1 MAPSTSTATA
11 TTTATSSGAPAEG
24 ARRRSLSGASALLA
38 RRFTRNTASASPSSS
53 SSAAEPRPTASKS
66 ESTAKRRATIA
77 SSGSSTLDQ
86 NTVDKVHVRIV
97 PNIDN
102 PSRSLIFDIVDRQLQ
117 VGSAIRIGRYSERH
131 ANLNCMSFKSK
142 VVSRCHCE
150 VWVETDGKLYIR
162 DTKSSSGTFL
172 NHVRLSPAG
181 SESRPVELHD
191 GDIVQLGVDFQGG
204 REEMYRSVKMRF
216 ELNRSSRQ
224 RPLSFNLNAFQNL
237 RNLTQATAPTP
248 PLPSHHHQ
256 EDSANLRNTIIDT
269 PTNNLIN
276 SPPAS
281 DGTSLE
287 KLTDMQA
294 SNDTTITTTT
304 SNCHDDVDEC
314 CICLY
319 ALAPFQALFVS
330 PCSHTYHFKCIRPL
344 LQSYPGFQCPIC
356 RTYSDLEA
364 SVATEA
370 DEVIDICR
378 IGSSSTSNKNHERSN
393 TVTTAPP
400 ADSGLSLQSSE
411 SSDIALHNPLHVTDP
426 YSTTFVSSPVI
437 YSETLPDPLSSTT
450 SSSLP
455 SPANQ
460 NHTTEILQHVIEES
474 ASHAPPP
481 QAQIETEQAIDEEDD
496 HGVLSN
502 TEDEDD
508 DIEAED
514 VDMSNLSSVEP
525 TTTQVQSRS
534 TSTPTP
540 AAIPKRERRS
550 SHIMDKLKMVFF
562 EKRKSASTTQQQ
574 QSKHSRHSHKKR
586 ARPLSYPNLLSVAA
600 DEQPPSLP
608 PHAESSSQ
616 PLNLSRHITTPERST
631 TTNTT
636 TTSTTR
642 PLRMEID
649 T

>member
-1 MAPSTSTATA
+1 MAPSTSTAAA
-11 TTTATSSGAPAEG
+11 TTTSSGAPVEG
-24 ARRRSLSGASALLA
+24 VRRRSLSGASALLA
-38 RRFTRNTASASPSSS
+38 RRFTRNTASASPSS
-53 SSAAEPRPTASKS
+53 
-66 ESTAKRRATIA
+66 ATIA
-77 SSGSSTLDQ
+77 SSASSTLDQ

-117 VGSAIRIGRYSERH
+117 RH

-237 RNLTQATAPTP
+237 
-248 PLPSHHHQ
+248 H
-256 EDSANLRNTIIDT
+256 
-269 PTNNLIN
+269 
-276 SPPAS
+276 
-281 DGTSLE
+281 
-287 KLTDMQA
+287 MQT
-294 SNDTTITTTT
+294 SNDTAITTTT
-304 SNCHDDVDEC
+304 TSHCHDDVDEC

-364 SVATEA
+364 SVATDEA
-370 DEVIDICR
+370 DEVVD
-378 IGSSSTSNKNHERSN
+378 GSSSNSSSSNNKHHERSN
-393 TVTTAPP
+393 TQAV
-400 ADSGLSLQSSE
+400 
-411 SSDIALHNPLHVTDP
+411 
-426 YSTTFVSSPVI
+426 
-437 YSETLPDPLSSTT
+437 
-450 SSSLP
+450 
-455 SPANQ
+455 
-460 NHTTEILQHVIEES
+460 EE
-474 ASHAPPP
+474 
-481 QAQIETEQAIDEEDD
+481 EE
-496 HGVLSN
+496 GVLSN
-502 TEDEDD
+502 TEDEED
-508 DIEAED
+508 DIEVED

-525 TTTQVQSRS
+525 TPTQVQSRTTS
-534 TSTPTP
+534 TSTP
-540 AAIPKRERRS
+540 AALPKRERRS

-562 EKRKSASTTQQQ
+562 EKRKSASTTQQHSK
-574 QSKHSRHSHKKR
+574 QSRQSHKKR

-631 TTNTT
+631 TTT
-636 TTSTTR
+636 TTSTR

>member
-1 MAPSTSTATA
+1 MAPSTSTAA
-11 TTTATSSGAPAEG
+11 STTTSSGAPVEG
-24 ARRRSLSGASALLA
+24 VRRRSLSGASALLA

-53 SSAAEPRPTASKS
+53 SAAEPRPTASKS

-77 SSGSSTLDQ
+77 SSASSTLDQ

-117 VGSAIRIGRYSERH
+117 VGSIIRIGRYSERH

-150 VWVETDGKLYIR
+150 VWVQTDGKLYIR

-181 SESRPVELHD
+181 NESRPVELHD

-237 RNLTQATAPTP
+237 RNLTQAAAPTP
-248 PLPSHHHQ
+248 PLPSQHQHQ
-256 EDSANLRNTIIDT
+256 EEGTNLRNTIIDT
-269 PTNNLIN
+269 STNNLIN

-281 DGTSLE
+281 DNNQLE
-287 KLTDMQA
+287 KLTDMQTN
-294 SNDTTITTTT
+294 NDTTVATTTT
-304 SNCHDDVDEC
+304 NCHDDVDEC

-378 IGSSSTSNKNHERSN
+378 TGSNSNKNHERSN

-400 ADSGLSLQSSE
+400 ADSGLSLQSPE

-437 YSETLPDPLSSTT
+437 YSETLPDPF
-450 SSSLP
+450 SSSASSSSSS

-460 NHTTEILQHVIEES
+460 NHTAEILQHVIEES
-474 ASHAPPP
+474 APHAPSP
-481 QAQIETEQAIDEEDD
+481 QAPIETEQVDDED

-502 TEDEDD
+502 TEDEED
-508 DIEAED
+508 DIEVED
-514 VDMSNLSSVEP
+514 VDMSNLSSAEP
-525 TTTQVQSRS
+525 TTTQVSSRATS
-534 TSTPTP
+534 TSTP
-540 AAIPKRERRS
+540 AIPKRERRS

-562 EKRKSASTTQQQ
+562 EKRKSASTSQQQ
-574 QSKHSRHSHKKR
+574 QNKQSRHSHKKR

-608 PHAESSSQ
+608 PHAENQQ
-616 PLNLSRHITTPERST
+616 PLLQLQGH
-631 TTNTT
+631 
-636 TTSTTR
+636 
-642 PLRMEID
+642 
-649 T
+649 

>member
-1 MAPSTSTATA
+1 MAPSTSTATV
-11 TTTATSSGAPAEG
+11 TTTTTSSGAPVEG

-53 SSAAEPRPTASKS
+53 SSAAADPRPTASRS

-77 SSGSSTLDQ
+77 SSASSSLDQ
-86 NTVDKVHVRIV
+86 HTNDKVHVRIV

-102 PSRSLIFDIVDRQLQ
+102 PSRSLIFDIVDRQLP
-117 VGSAIRIGRYSERH
+117 VGSIIRIGRYSERH

-248 PLPSHHHQ
+248 PLSSHHQHQQHQ
-256 EDSANLRNTIIDT
+256 EESANLRNTIIDT
-269 PTNNLIN
+269 PTNDLIN

-281 DGTSLE
+281 DGIPLK
-287 KLTDMQA
+287 KLTNMQT

-304 SNCHDDVDEC
+304 SSCHDDVDEC

-364 SVATEA
+364 SVASEA
-370 DEVIDICR
+370 DEVINIFR
-378 IGSSSTSNKNHERSN
+378 TGSSSNSNNKHHERSI

-400 ADSGLSLQSSE
+400 ADSGLNLQSPE
-411 SSDIALHNPLHVTDP
+411 SSDFALHNPLHVADP
-426 YSTTFVSSPVI
+426 YSTTLVSSPVI
-437 YSETLPDPLSSTT
+437 YSETLPDPFSSST
-450 SSSLP
+450 S

-460 NHTTEILQHVIEES
+460 NHTVQILQHVIEES
-474 ASHAPPP
+474 APHASSP
-481 QAQIETEQAIDEEDD
+481 QAQIETEQAVGEEED

-502 TEDEDD
+502 TEDEEDD
-508 DIEAED
+508 VEVED
-514 VDMSNLSSVEP
+514 VDMSNLSSAEP
-525 TTTQVQSRS
+525 TATRVQSRPTS
-534 TSTPTP
+534 TSTPP
-540 AAIPKRERRS
+540 AIPKRERRS

-574 QSKHSRHSHKKR
+574 QNKQLRHSHKRR

-608 PHAESSSQ
+608 PHAENQ
-616 PLNLSRHITTPERST
+616 
-631 TTNTT
+631 
-636 TTSTTR
+636 R
-642 PLRMEID
+642 PLLPQVQGH
-649 T
+649 

>member
-11 TTTATSSGAPAEG
+11 TATTTSSGAPVEG
-24 ARRRSLSGASALLA
+24 VRRRSLSGASALLA

-53 SSAAEPRPTASKS
+53 SSAEPRPTASKS

-77 SSGSSTLDQ
+77 SSASSTLDQ
-86 NTVDKVHVRIV
+86 NTVNKVHVRIV

-117 VGSAIRIGRYSERH
+117 VGSVIRVGRYSERH

-191 GDIVQLGVDFQGG
+191 GDLVQLGVDFQGG

-237 RNLTQATAPTP
+237 RNLTQAAAPTP
-248 PLPSHHHQ
+248 PLPSQHQHQ
-256 EDSANLRNTIIDT
+256 EESANLRNTIIDT

-276 SPPAS
+276 STPAS
-281 DGTSLE
+281 DGIPLE
-287 KLTDMQA
+287 KLTDIQT

-378 IGSSSTSNKNHERSN
+378 TGSTSTNKHHERSN

-400 ADSGLSLQSSE
+400 ADSGLSLQSPE

-437 YSETLPDPLSSTT
+437 YSETLPDPFSSST
-450 SSSLP
+450 SSSSS

-460 NHTTEILQHVIEES
+460 NHTAEILQHVIEES
-474 ASHAPPP
+474 TSHAPSP
-481 QAQIETEQAIDEEDD
+481 QAQIETEQTVEEEEED

-502 TEDEDD
+502 TEDEED
-508 DIEAED
+508 DIEVED

-525 TTTQVQSRS
+525 TTTHVQSRRATS
-534 TSTPTP
+534 TSTP

-562 EKRKSASTTQQQ
+562 EKRKSASTAQQQ
-574 QSKHSRHSHKKR
+574 QNKQSRHTTFIAT
-586 ARPLSYPNLLSVAA
+586 AR
-600 DEQPPSLP
+600 
-608 PHAESSSQ
+608 
-616 PLNLSRHITTPERST
+616 
-631 TTNTT
+631 
-636 TTSTTR
+636 
-642 PLRMEID
+642 
-649 T
+649 